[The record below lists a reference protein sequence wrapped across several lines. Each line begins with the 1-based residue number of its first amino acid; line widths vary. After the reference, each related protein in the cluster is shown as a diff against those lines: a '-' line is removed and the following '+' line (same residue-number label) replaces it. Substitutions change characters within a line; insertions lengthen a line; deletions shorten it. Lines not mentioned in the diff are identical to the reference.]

1 MSTSEAA
8 ASRISLVTEDPVP
21 ASSPKIQVL
30 VIIGDPIVVYP
41 ANLQIPWD
49 FAGTIVWTL
58 ASDDVNTVF
67 TGQGVEFTEAAPY
80 TVISVSER
88 RCEASVNNDNPT
100 PGVTSTPFSYDL
112 LLTTGSHRFVIDPTV
127 ENDPPIVP

>member
-8 ASRISLVTEDPVP
+8 ASKISLVTEDPVP

-49 FAGTIVWTL
+49 FA
-58 ASDDVNTVF
+58 AMHR
-67 TGQGVEFTEAAPY
+67 EMPPRAAP
-80 TVISVSER
+80 SPR
-88 RCEASVNNDNPT
+88 
-100 PGVTSTPFSYDL
+100 
-112 LLTTGSHRFVIDPTV
+112 
-127 ENDPPIVP
+127 